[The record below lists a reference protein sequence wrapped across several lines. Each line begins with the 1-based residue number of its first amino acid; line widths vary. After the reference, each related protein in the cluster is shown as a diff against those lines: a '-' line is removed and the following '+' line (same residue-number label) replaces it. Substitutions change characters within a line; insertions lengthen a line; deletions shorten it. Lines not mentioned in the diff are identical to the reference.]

1 MASSLKHLDKSGG
14 VQISSKNFADIL
26 AGASNTPEKFFTEN
40 NGDGTLA
47 GLIASI
53 GAIGANDGSTFV
65 RFAADTVTVG
75 TPFGVLISLSG
86 GGAGGVFAATGIH
99 AYRITATNA
108 TGETTGSV
116 EVQVNVDDVT
126 KKVTLDWTQ
135 PAGATGYRIY
145 RTTTPGSY
153 ISPALL
159 TTIGSGGTVQFTDDG
174 SAVTA
179 GALPS
184 QNTTAGPG
192 PNFGTPPALGVTPI
206 AIGDFEVGQQFI
218 YFIGLVVPAGTAELG
233 NPRQAQ
239 IEFDES

>member
-1 MASSLKHLDKSGG
+1 MASSVKHLDKTGG

-26 AGASNTPEKFFTEN
+26 AGASNTPEKFFVEN

-53 GAIGANDGSTFV
+53 EAIGANDGNTFI
-65 RFAADTVTVG
+65 RFGTDTVTVG

-86 GGAGGVFAATGIH
+86 PGAGGVFAATGIH

-116 EVQVNVDDVT
+116 EVQINVDDVT
-126 KKVTLDWTQ
+126 KKVSLNWTQ
-135 PAGATGYRIY
+135 PVGATGYRIY

-153 ISPALL
+153 LDPSLL
-159 TTIGSGGTVQFTDDG
+159 VVIGSGGTTAFTDDG
-174 SAVTA
+174 SAVSA

-184 QNTTAGPG
+184 QNTTAGGGPG
-192 PNFGTPPALGVTPI
+192 FGTPPVLGSTPLS
-206 AIGDFEVGQQFI
+206 IGDFEIGQQFI
-218 YFIGLVVPAGTAELG
+218 YFISLVVSAGTADLG

-239 IEFDES
+239 IAFDES